1 MSFKISWKIHLFCFI
16 LSYSFCL
23 VMGDYVKNLFVNL
36 LSGDK
41 LLNITGDL
49 SLDLIAFLFI
59 IFIPITIVH
68 EILQGVVYCLFWGKV
83 KYGSRA
89 YVIMHRKRQV

>member
-1 MSFKISWKIHLFCFI
+1 M
-16 LSYSFCL
+16 
-23 VMGDYVKNLFVNL
+23 KNLFVNL

-68 EILQGVVYCLFWGKV
+68 ELLHGAVYSLFGGKV

-89 YVIMHRKRQV
+89 YVLMHRKRQV